1 MESIKSYKDLEVWKK
16 SMVMVKEIY
25 DNTKDFPIEEKFGL
39 MSQMRRAAVSIPSN
53 ISEGFRRGHTR
64 ECPQFL
70 RISLGSCGELETQ
83 VILAK
88 DLGFIK
94 EEKEK
99 HFLDSI
105 DHISAMLTNLI
116 KKL

>member
-1 MESIKSYKDLEVWKK
+1 MYEINSYKDLDVWKK
-16 SMVMVKEIY
+16 SMDMVKEIY
-25 DNTKDFPIEEKFGL
+25 ENTKDFPSEERFGL

-53 ISEGFRRGHTR
+53 IAEGFRRGHTK

-83 VILAK
+83 AILAK
-88 DLGFIK
+88 RLGFIK
-94 EEKEK
+94 EENEK
-99 HFLDSI
+99 YFLESI
-105 DHISAMLTNLI
+105 NHISAMLTNLI